1 YVTFTSLL
9 VGGLMGLLQTFVRS
23 GKYTLPFGIDYYTIL
38 TVHGV
43 ILGLVMTTFF
53 IIGFQFSLMGKT
65 VGMTDK
71 QRKAAWWSFWIML
84 TGTIMASV
92 MVLTGQASVLYTFYA
107 PLRAHP
113 IFYFG
118 LALVIIGSWVAA
130 FINFRQLYLWK
141 KANK

>member
-1 YVTFTSLL
+1 
-9 VGGLMGLLQTFVRS
+9 TFVRS

-130 FINFRQLYLWK
+130 
-141 KANK
+141 